1 MNDDHNPLGPA
12 LRERVR
18 DEHPDLDRLVR
29 GSTHA
34 GTRIRRRRQ
43 AGGVL
48 VTAAA
53 VAAVAVGADQL
64 LGEDGTT
71 SRGPGFATAPTSS
84 TSTSGPAP
92 QDVNPAGEDI
102 TLQELQERL
111 EAAEGTAGG
120 KARPLGHDESARVPE
135 GAPFSVGAPGWA
147 CDPPAN
153 EKFSCAKGTDSVHLV
168 WRDSVSRP
176 KYLGPDGYG
185 PDTFVSEAH
194 GGIFVTVE
202 PLDGT
207 APAVATEVGESLV
220 FD

>member
-1 MNDDHNPLGPA
+1 MTDDHNPFGSS
-12 LRERVR
+12 LRDRVR
-18 DEHPDLDRLVR
+18 DEHPDLDRLVS
-29 GSTHA
+29 GSARA

-48 VTAAA
+48 ATAAA
-53 VAAVAVGADQL
+53 VAAVAVGGDQL

-71 SRGPGFATAPTSS
+71 SRGPGFTTAPTSS
-84 TSTSGPAP
+84 SSTSGPTP
-92 QDVNPAGEDI
+92 ENVNPDRETI
-102 TLQELQERL
+102 TLQELSERL
-111 EAAEGTAGG
+111 DEAAATNG
-120 KARPLGHDESARVPE
+120 KGRPLGQDEVTRIPD
-135 GAPFSVGAPGWA
+135 GAPFSVGAPGWT
-147 CDPPAN
+147 CDPPLD
-153 EKFSCAKGTDSVHLV
+153 EKFSCAKDGDSIDLV
-168 WRDSVSRP
+168 WRDAASRP